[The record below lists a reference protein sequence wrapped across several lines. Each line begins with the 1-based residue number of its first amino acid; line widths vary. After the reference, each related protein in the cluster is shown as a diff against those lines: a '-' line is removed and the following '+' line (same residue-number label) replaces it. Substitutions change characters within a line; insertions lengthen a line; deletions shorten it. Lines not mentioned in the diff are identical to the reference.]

1 MNLLLERKVEIINK
15 YFYKDMGSVSN
26 RKIWN
31 TLKDI
36 YTHKELNL
44 FELKVNNLIQKTSRD
59 KSWADIYT
67 EAKATIF
74 IRKLGIEIKGHKNET
89 EIFIDKYNKQ
99 LVDGYGLGK
108 KSLNKYEIRSWVEDE
123 A

>member
-1 MNLLLERKVEIINK
+1 LNSLLERKSEIINK
-15 YFYKDMGSVSN
+15 YFYKDLGSITN

-36 YTHKELNL
+36 NEHKELNL
-44 FELKVNNLIQKTSRD
+44 FELKITDLIRETNIN

-67 EAKATIF
+67 EAKATVF
-74 IRKLGIEIKGHKNET
+74 IRKLGIEIKGHKYEV
-89 EIFIDKYNKQ
+89 EIFEDEYNKN
-99 LVDGYGLGK
+99 LVDRDGLGK
-108 KSLNKYEIRSWVEDE
+108 KAFNEYNIRSWVEDE

>member
-1 MNLLLERKVEIINK
+1 MNLLLERKAEIINK
-15 YFYKDMGSVSN
+15 YFYKDMGIISN
-26 RKIWN
+26 RKIWD

-36 YTHKELNL
+36 RTRKELNL
-44 FELKVNNLIQKTSRD
+44 FELKVNNLIHKTSRD